1 MTSSAKRKLKQK
13 GVLKPRGPQKAV
25 RGGGGGRSG
34 KPPNAE
40 ATTKQGSKDAS
51 PRADLRGILFLVV
64 FPMVMSG
71 VVIYTRDDL
80 REELDNKGLI
90 EMLKGSRIRQA
101 QPSNENKSGYIS
113 DSSKEDV

>member
-25 RGGGGGRSG
+25 LGGGGRSG
-34 KPPNAE
+34 KPPIAG

>member
-25 RGGGGGRSG
+25 RGGGGRSG
-34 KPPNAE
+34 KPPITGA
-40 ATTKQGSKDAS
+40 ATKQRSNDVS
-51 PRADLRGILFLVV
+51 PRADIRGILFLVV

-90 EMLKGSRIRQA
+90 DMLKGSRIRQA
-101 QPSNENKSGYIS
+101 QPSNENKSGKKS
-113 DSSKEDV
+113 DSKDDV